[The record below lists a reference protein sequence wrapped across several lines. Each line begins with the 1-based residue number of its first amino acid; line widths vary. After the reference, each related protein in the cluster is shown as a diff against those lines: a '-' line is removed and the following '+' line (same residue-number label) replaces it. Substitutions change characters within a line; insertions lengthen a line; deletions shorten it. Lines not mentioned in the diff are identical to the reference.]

1 MPLFHLGRQAIHDTF
16 AVGSEGEDP
25 VMENAIGNW
34 RNAVVG
40 LGLTIVVVGG
50 ALAVAFL

>member
-1 MPLFHLGRQAIHDTF
+1 
-16 AVGSEGEDP
+16 
-25 VMENAIGNW
+25 MESAIGNW